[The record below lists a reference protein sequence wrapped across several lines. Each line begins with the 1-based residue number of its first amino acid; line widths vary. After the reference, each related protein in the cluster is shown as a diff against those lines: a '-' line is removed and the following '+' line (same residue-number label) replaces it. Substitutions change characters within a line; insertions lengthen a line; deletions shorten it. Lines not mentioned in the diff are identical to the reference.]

1 MYTLLNCQ
9 ELSSFSALFDSLV
22 RQQYPYLSDE
32 DLSKY
37 RDNVFTPW
45 LNEHVSLF
53 APFFSIHSHSLGLSH
68 SENCCFFLS

>member
-45 LNEHVSLF
+45 LNEHVSVHTILF
-53 APFFSIHSHSLGLSH
+53 NSFSFAGVIS
-68 SENCCFFLS
+68 